1 MADAR
6 TTRVLA
12 ALLAAAVLL
21 GGCAEAPPRVAAPI
35 PAAAPVAGAE
45 IARDDD
51 FLVVRVAPGE
61 TAATLAQRHLGDRG
75 KAFWILE
82 ANGGGEPAAG
92 DIVAIPLR
100 LPNPIGV
107 STGGFQAIPIL
118 CYHRFGTKAAPLTVT
133 PAAFAAQMD
142 YLARNGYTVVPL
154 SRLAAFLSGRE
165 PLPQKTV
172 AITIDD
178 GYRSTYDVAY
188 PILARH
194 GFPATLFL
202 YSDFVGAK
210 DALSWAQMKEMLAA
224 GVFDIQ
230 PHSRTHANLTQKQP
244 GESDAQY
251 RDRLRREVDAP
262 INAIRDRLG
271 APSTTFAYPYGD
283 VNDGVIAELKRRDV
297 AAGVTV
303 TPGGNGFFAYPYY
316 LRRSMVYGT
325 DSIDAFKA
333 KLVTFVPFPSR
344 P

>member
-1 MADAR
+1 MAEAR
-6 TTRVLA
+6 TARTAA

-21 GGCAEAPPRVAAPI
+21 AGCAEAPQRAVTPPA
-35 PAAAPVAGAE
+35 AAAPVAAAE
-45 IARDDD
+45 IARNDD
-51 FLVVRVAPGE
+51 FLIVRVAAGE

-82 ANGGGEPAAG
+82 ANGGSEPATG

-100 LPNPIGV
+100 PSNPLGV
-107 STGGFQAIPIL
+107 APGGFQAVPIL
-118 CYHRFGTKAAPLTVT
+118 CYHRFGAKATPLTVT
-133 PAAFAAQMD
+133 PTAFAAQMD
-142 YLARNGYTVVPL
+142 YLARNGYTVVPVA
-154 SRLAAFLSGRE
+154 RLAAFLAGRE
-165 PLPQKTV
+165 PLPRKTV

-178 GYRSTYDVAY
+178 GYRSTYEIAY

-210 DALSWAQMKEMLAA
+210 DALSWTQMKEMLAA

-244 GESDAQY
+244 GETDAQY
-251 RDRLRREVDAP
+251 RDRLRREVDVP
-262 INAIRDRLG
+262 INTIRDRLG
-271 APSTTFAYPYGD
+271 APSATFAYPYGD
-283 VNDGVIAELKRRDV
+283 VNDAVIAELKRRDV

-303 TPGGNGFFAYPYY
+303 TPGGNGFFAYPFY

-333 KLVTFVPFPSR
+333 KLVTFVPFPNR

>member
-100 LPNPIGV
+100 PPNPIGV

-118 CYHRFGTKAAPLTVT
+118 CYHRFGAKAAPLTVT

-142 YLARNGYTVVPL
+142 YLARNGYTVVPAL
-154 SRLAAFLSGRE
+154 APGRVSFRARAAASEDGRHHHRRRLPLDLRRRLPDPRPPRLSGHAV
-165 PLPQKTV
+165 PLQ
-172 AITIDD
+172 
-178 GYRSTYDVAY
+178 
-188 PILARH
+188 
-194 GFPATLFL
+194 
-202 YSDFVGAK
+202 
-210 DALSWAQMKEMLAA
+210 
-224 GVFDIQ
+224 
-230 PHSRTHANLTQKQP
+230 
-244 GESDAQY
+244 
-251 RDRLRREVDAP
+251 RLRRRQGRAQ
-262 INAIRDRLG
+262 LG
-271 APSTTFAYPYGD
+271 ADEGD
-283 VNDGVIAELKRRDV
+283 AGRGRVRHPAALPHPRQPHAEAARRV
-297 AAGVTV
+297 RRPVPRPTAARGRCADQRHPRSVGRSQHDLCV
-303 TPGGNGFFAYPYY
+303 S
-316 LRRSMVYGT
+316 LRRRQRRAS
-325 DSIDAFKA
+325 S
-333 KLVTFVPFPSR
+333 PN
-344 P
+344 